1 VRRLGLPA
9 LGVTL
14 LLMTSMYLGYDLV
27 QDALRTLPLKAPTLQ
42 VLLHNLRALLLATL
56 LGLFS
61 FSVGGL
67 LVLMMPFGILGGAM
81 AYFHQ
86 LGVLNPGEFLLGFV
100 VPHGVAEV
108 PGIVLFGASLLR
120 LGALLATPVR
130 DKSLGEFWLESLAGW
145 AKVFLGVVLPLF
157 ILAAF
162 LEVHLAPRI
171 ALWVLAR

>member
-1 VRRLGLPA
+1 
-9 LGVTL
+9 
-14 LLMTSMYLGYDLV
+14 
-27 QDALRTLPLKAPTLQ
+27 
-42 VLLHNLRALLLATL
+42 LLLATL